1 MSESS
6 KSEGS
11 AYHGRATFHHPNF
24 TGNKPNLSVNWKF
37 ILCLSTTLF
46 LKNEDKEISALRK
59 PSGDADPSFYFRISL
74 EIILLGLVGYNFA
87 KRG

>member
-24 TGNKPNLSVNWKF
+24 TGNKPNLSVN
-37 ILCLSTTLF
+37 
-46 LKNEDKEISALRK
+46 
-59 PSGDADPSFYFRISL
+59 L
-74 EIILLGLVGYNFA
+74 EIHLVLKHDIIFEKEGE
-87 KRG
+87 